1 MGTAFPR
8 VPAQLHPWSYDAITG
23 ATYSTALKT
32 TARAYVQMVGYW
44 NPIASQQGNAGDG
57 CAQGFSDR
65 GPRHVAVTANW
76 RFAPFS
82 FRWKAV
88 DAVLVTQSCSFRA
101 ER

>member
-57 CAQGFSDR
+57 WLRARIFWQRPSTCCSD
-65 GPRHVAVTANW
+65 
-76 RFAPFS
+76 
-82 FRWKAV
+82 
-88 DAVLVTQSCSFRA
+88 C
-101 ER
+101 